1 MIAKITHGWRPAG
14 LLRYLMGPGRHNEHL
29 NPRVL
34 DTWDGIPAH
43 QPVQIAPGEFDLRDL
58 VVGLTDPAVA
68 AGVPLHE
75 PTPGANGKVPP
86 GPVWQCSLR
95 NDASDR
101 ILSDD
106 EWRDVARDLLH
117 RTGIAHRGDTGACR
131 WVMVRHADDHIH
143 IAAVLVREDT
153 GRRFFPRNDYLR
165 ARETCLAA
173 EQTHGLVQTAPVD
186 RTALPAA
193 TRAETEKATR
203 RGMGEPTRVWLRRAV
218 RTAAVQSRT
227 PETFLTRLREHGMLV
242 RPRHDPDGQ
251 LIGYA
256 VAQPGD
262 ISPDGKPV
270 WYAGR
275 TLARDLSLPQ
285 LAQRWESAPAP
296 PEQVPPEPTEHAS
309 VGRVERA
316 AALTNATAA
325 ADQAAQ
331 ALAAGQGDG
340 GGIAHAAGDVLTAL
354 AHVIPDTAAT
364 AALREQLA
372 GVTEAYDRATRTP
385 RVGQPVAWDST
396 AQALRTA
403 AWQLAAVRSLS
414 VRGSD
419 AGGTAMLLAALAAL
433 AAEVAAYHQARARH
447 AQALAARRAH
457 SELVASR
464 PPDTRPARGQTLGRP
479 GEQRGVRRSPERA
492 ADMLGRPRGTTSGS
506 TPVQPPPGPRPGPV
520 VAPAPDHRPQ
530 PGRSR

>member
-34 DTWDGIPAH
+34 DTWDGIPAQ
-43 QPVQIAPGEFDLRDL
+43 QPVQIGPGEYDLRNL
-58 VVGLTDPAVA
+58 VAGLTDPAVA
-68 AGVPLHE
+68 AGIALHE
-75 PTPGANGKVPP
+75 PAPGAHGKVPP

-106 EWRDVARDLLH
+106 EWRDIAQDLLH
-117 RTGIAHRGDTGACR
+117 RTGIAPRGDVGACR

-153 GRRFFPRNDYLR
+153 GKKFFPRNDYLR

-173 EQTHGLVQTAPVD
+173 EQTYGLVQTAPID

-203 RGMGEPTRVWLRRAV
+203 RGMGEPARVWLRRAV

-227 PETFLTRLREHGMLV
+227 PDTFLARLREHGMLV
-242 RPRHDPDGQ
+242 RPRHDPDGH
-251 LIGYA
+251 LMGYA

-285 LAQRWESAPAP
+285 LAQRWDSAPAP
-296 PEQVPPEPTEHAS
+296 PAQVPPEPTEHAS
-309 VGRVERA
+309 VGRAERA
-316 AALTNATAA
+316 AALANATAA
-325 ADQAAQ
+325 AEQAAQ
-331 ALAAGQGDG
+331 ALAAGLGDG
-340 GGIAHAAGDVLTAL
+340 SGIAHATGDVLTAL
-354 AHVIPDTAAT
+354 AHVIPDTPAT
-364 AALREQLA
+364 TVLREQLA
-372 GVTEAYDRATRTP
+372 GVTEAYHRAARTP

-403 AWQLAAVRSLS
+403 AWQLAAVQALS

-464 PPDTRPARGQTLGRP
+464 PADTRPGRGPALGRP
-479 GEQRGVRRSPERA
+479 GEQRGVRRLSERA
-492 ADMLGRPRGTTSGS
+492 ADMLGRPGAPTRGPASVAPLAPPLPGS
-506 TPVQPPPGPRPGPV
+506 RA
-520 VAPAPDHRPQ
+520 APAPDQRPG
-530 PGRSR
+530 PGRCR

>member
-14 LLRYLMGPGRHNEHL
+14 LLRYLMGPGRHNEHI

-34 DTWDGIPAH
+34 DTWDGIPTQ
-43 QPVQIAPGEFDLRDL
+43 QPIQIGPGEYDLRD
-58 VVGLTDPAVA
+58 VVAGLTDPAVA
-68 AGVPLHE
+68 AGIPLHE
-75 PTPGANGKVPP
+75 PAPGANGKVPP

-106 EWRDVARDLLH
+106 EWRGIARDLLH
-117 RTGIAHRGDTGACR
+117 RTGIAPRGDAGACR

-153 GRRFFPRNDYLR
+153 RKKCFPRNDYLR
-165 ARETCLAA
+165 ARETCLTA
-173 EQTHGLVQTAPVD
+173 EQTHGLVQTAPID

-193 TRAETEKATR
+193 TRAESEKATR
-203 RGMGEPTRVWLRRAV
+203 RGMAEPARVWLRRAV

-227 PETFLTRLREHGMLV
+227 PETFLARLREHGMLV

-251 LIGYA
+251 LVGYA

-262 ISPDGKPV
+262 VGCDGTPV

-296 PEQVPPEPTEHAS
+296 PRQLPPEPTEHAS
-309 VGRVERA
+309 VGRAERA
-316 AALTNATAA
+316 AALTNATTAA
-325 ADQAAQ
+325 ERAAQ

-364 AALREQLA
+364 TAMREQLA
-372 GVTEAYDRATRTP
+372 GVTEAYDRAARTP
-385 RVGQPVAWDST
+385 RIGQPAAWGSA

-403 AWQLAAVRSLS
+403 AWQLAAVRALS

-464 PPDTRPARGQTLGRP
+464 PPDTRPTRGQTPVRP
-479 GEQRGVRRSPERA
+479 GEQRGVRRPPERA
-492 ADMLGRPRGTTSGS
+492 ADILGRPRGTTSGT
-506 TPVQPPPGPRPGPV
+506 TPIQPPPGPRPGPG
-520 VAPAPDHRPQ
+520 VAPAPDQRPQ
-530 PGRSR
+530 SGRSR

>member
-1 MIAKITHGWRPAG
+1 MIAKITHGWRQAG
-14 LLRYLMGPGRHNEHL
+14 LLRYLMGPGRHNEHI

-34 DTWDGIPAH
+34 DTWDGIPTH
-43 QPVQIAPGEFDLRDL
+43 QPVQIAPGEFDVRDL
-58 VVGLTDPAVA
+58 ATGLTDPAVA
-68 AGVPLHE
+68 ADIPLHE
-75 PTPGANGKVPP
+75 PAPGANGKVPP

-106 EWRDVARDLLH
+106 EWRDIVRDLLD
-117 RTGIAHRGDTGACR
+117 RTGIAPRGDAGACR

-143 IAAVLVREDT
+143 VAAVLVREDT
-153 GRRFFPRNDYLR
+153 GKKFFPRNDYLR

-193 TRAETEKATR
+193 TRAETEKASR
-203 RGMGEPTRVWLRRAV
+203 RGMGEPARVWLRCAV

-227 PETFLTRLREHGMLV
+227 AETFVARLREQGMLV
-242 RPRHDPDGQ
+242 RPRRDPAGQ
-251 LIGYA
+251 FIGYA

-262 ISPDGKPV
+262 ISPDGTPV

-285 LAQRWESAPAP
+285 LVHRWESAPAP
-296 PEQVPPEPTEHAS
+296 PQQVPPEPIEHAS
-309 VGRVERA
+309 VGRAERA
-316 AALTNATAA
+316 AALTNATTA

-331 ALAAGQGDG
+331 VLAAGQGDG

-354 AHVIPDTAAT
+354 AQVIPDTAAT
-364 AALREQLA
+364 TALREQLA
-372 GVTEAYDRATRTP
+372 GVAEVYDRAARTP
-385 RVGQPVAWDST
+385 GVGQPAVWDGA

-403 AWQLAAVRSLS
+403 AWQLAAVRALS
-414 VRGSD
+414 VRGAD
-419 AGGTAMLLAALAAL
+419 AGNTAMLLAALAAL
-433 AAEVAAYHQARARH
+433 AAEVAAYHQARARY

-464 PPDTRPARGQTLGRP
+464 PADSRPARGPVLGRP
-479 GEQRGVRRSPERA
+479 GEQRGVRRPAERA
-492 ADMLGRPRGTTSGS
+492 VDILGRPGGTVSGS
-506 TPVQPPPGPRPGPV
+506 AVVQSPPGPRPGPH
-520 VAPAPDHRPQ
+520 VAPAPDHSPR

>member
-14 LLRYLMGPGRHNEHL
+14 LLRYLMGPGRHNEHI

-34 DTWDGIPAH
+34 ATWDGVPAQ
-43 QPVQIAPGEFDLRDL
+43 QPLQIGPGEFDLRDL

-68 AGVPLHE
+68 TRIPLHE
-75 PTPGANGKVPP
+75 PAPGPNGKVPP

-106 EWRDVARDLLH
+106 EWRDIARDLLH
-117 RTGIAHRGDTGACR
+117 RTGIAPRGDPGACR

-143 IAAVLVREDT
+143 VAAVLVREDT
-153 GRRFFPRNDYLR
+153 GKKFFPRNDYLR

-173 EQTHGLVQTAPVD
+173 EQTHGLTCTAPVD

-193 TRAETEKATR
+193 SRAETEKASR
-203 RGMGEPTRVWLRRAV
+203 RGMEEPSRVWLRRAV

-227 PETFLTRLREHGMLV
+227 SETFLARLREHGMLV
-242 RPRHDPDGQ
+242 QTRHDPDGQ

-262 ISPDGKPV
+262 VSPDGKPV

-275 TLARDLSLPQ
+275 TLARDLALPQ
-285 LAQRWESAPAP
+285 LAQRWASAPAP
-296 PEQVPPEPTEHAS
+296 PGQVPPEPTEHAS
-309 VGRVERA
+309 VARAERA
-316 AALTNATAA
+316 AALANATTAA
-325 ADQAAQ
+325 EQAAQ
-331 ALAAGQGDG
+331 ALAAGEGDG
-340 GGIAHAAGDVLTAL
+340 NGIAHAAGDVLTAL
-354 AHVIPDTAAT
+354 AQVIPDTVAS
-364 AALREQLA
+364 AALREQLS
-372 GVTEAYDRATRTP
+372 GVAEVYDRAARTP
-385 RVGQPVAWDST
+385 RVGQPVVWDSA

-403 AWQLAAVRSLS
+403 AWQLAAVRALS
-414 VRGSD
+414 VHGAD
-419 AGGTAMLLAALAAL
+419 AGSTAMLLAALAAL

-464 PPDTRPARGQTLGRP
+464 PPDTRPARRQALGRP

-492 ADMLGRPRGTTSGS
+492 ADILGRPGGTPSGS
-506 TPVQPPPGPRPGPV
+506 VSGPTAARTRCGT
-520 VAPAPDHRPQ
+520 
-530 PGRSR
+530 GT

>member
-1 MIAKITHGWRPAG
+1 MIAKITRGWRPAG

-34 DTWDGIPAH
+34 DIWDGIPTH
-43 QPVQIAPGEFDLRDL
+43 QPAQVGPREYDLRDL
-58 VVGLTDPAVA
+58 VAGLTDPAVA
-68 AGVPLHE
+68 AGIALHE
-75 PTPGANGKVPP
+75 PAPGANGKVPP

-101 ILSDD
+101 TLSDD
-106 EWRDVARDLLH
+106 EWRDIARDLLH
-117 RTGIAHRGDTGACR
+117 RTGIAPRGDTGACR
-131 WVMVRHADDHIH
+131 WVMVRHAGDHIH
-143 IAAVLVREDT
+143 VAAVLVREDT
-153 GRRFFPRNDYLR
+153 RKKFFPRNDYLR
-165 ARETCLAA
+165 ARETCLVA
-173 EQTHGLVQTAPVD
+173 EQTYGLVCTAPVD

-203 RGMGEPTRVWLRRAV
+203 RGMGEPARVWLRRAV

-227 PETFLTRLREHGMLV
+227 PDTFLARLREHGMLV
-242 RPRHDPDGQ
+242 RPRYDPDGQ

-296 PEQVPPEPTEHAS
+296 PAQVPPEPTEHAS
-309 VGRVERA
+309 VGRAERT

-325 ADQAAQ
+325 AEAATQ
-331 ALAAGQGDG
+331 ALATGEGEG
-340 GGIAHAAGDVLTAL
+340 GGIAHAAGDLLTAL
-354 AHVIPDTAAT
+354 GQVIPERAASVE
-364 AALREQLA
+364 LREHLQVVA
-372 GVTEAYDRATRTP
+372 EVYDRAARTP
-385 RVGQPVAWDST
+385 GVGQPRVWSAP

-403 AWQLAAVRSLS
+403 AWQLAALRSIT
-414 VRGSD
+414 VTGSD
-419 AGGTAMLLAALAAL
+419 AAGAAMLLAALAAL

-447 AQALAARRAH
+447 SQAAAAGRAH
-457 SELVASR
+457 HELVAAR
-464 PPDTRPARGQTLGRP
+464 PVDTRPGPAGAPVRPGVQRVARRHPGPAPDTLGRSGP
-479 GEQRGVRRSPERA
+479 
-492 ADMLGRPRGTTSGS
+492 TT
-506 TPVQPPPGPRPGPV
+506 TTRPPPQPGPPLPPPAPGQTPRPG
-520 VAPAPDHRPQ
+520 RT
-530 PGRSR
+530 R